1 MLIQNDNNRNWK
13 RATGGIMMGRTTL
26 KNDMMSNDAS
36 TAQVLG
42 AELEIMY
49 NKTQEDPLDM
59 AGRPVVRGKE
69 AGGGPACAYKNT
81 QVLGGADFAESVHGN
96 SYNFAGVF
104 PFNLDNLHRTDGEDE
119 ITLFV
124 ASFTQAPSVGDTL
137 TSSGGGTGVVVRVDG
152 LNSAN
157 TLLKFTAYNYV
168 TIRRTNTT
176 AWAAAET
183 ITSDDLAGV
192 AMAPTPATLT
202 IVSVGD
208 TQVANANA
216 TDGYSDSDLTADF
229 AYEMVWILTH
239 GITMAWWDDRNGA
252 IADGSPG
259 TWSDAENTFVLAG
272 LNTSGPDNI
281 VVTALQAETATA
293 VHQLL
298 KSYVFGVEPI
308 NFFKAGTT
316 SGMTTPGEQGV
327 EGQG

>member
-26 KNDMMSNDAS
+26 KNDMVSGDS
-36 TAQVLG
+36 TTAQVVG

-59 AGRPVVRGKE
+59 AGRPVVRGKN
-69 AGGGPACAYKNT
+69 AGGGPQYAYKNT
-81 QVLGGADFAESVHGN
+81 QVLGGADFAESVQGN

-104 PFNLDNLHRTDGEDE
+104 PFNLDNLYRTDGNDQ

-124 ASFTQAPSVGDTL
+124 ASFTNAPSVGDTL
-137 TSSGGGTGVVVRVDG
+137 TSSGGGTGVVVAVDG
-152 LNSAN
+152 LTSAASK
-157 TLLKFTAYNYV
+157 TKFTAYNYV

-183 ITSDDLAGV
+183 ITSDDLAAS

-216 TDGYSDSDLTADF
+216 TDAYSDSDLTADVS
-229 AYEMVWILTH
+229 YEMVWILTH

-259 TWSDAENTFVLAG
+259 TWSDVENAFVLAG

-281 VVTALQAETATA
+281 VVTALQAETAA
-293 VHQLL
+293 DVNQLL
-298 KSYVFGVEPI
+298 KSYVFAVEPI

-316 SGMTTPGEQGV
+316 TMDTTPGEQGV
-327 EGQG
+327 EAQ